1 MAYQTGT
8 ANSASD
14 LLDLFRVFAQGQ
26 GWTTNR
32 NAIAGSGRELCIS
45 KGAAYF
51 NFRAYQNETM
61 VVNGVSAA
69 NKYGISVN
77 GSDGY
82 ASGSAWDRQPGYPL
96 RGNTTGGDQG
106 HAMLPLVLGFG
117 PFPAYHFFAPD
128 SKTLFCE
135 LEAVSGVFLRFGCG
149 SLDLFNPSAPGGGR
163 FFYATGG
170 SHVTNGFGPASWLG
184 SDMDNPSNALEL
196 VPFRCG
202 DYAYILNGNG
212 MSGSMVRA
220 ASGSFDNWANS
231 AQVAGGSGYQAMICQ
246 GGGCHDKVLRDYSP
260 SPLNGIGL
268 MLPNVVS
275 LNIGGESLS
284 PIGVVPGQRFMD
296 MTNYLP
302 GEEFNLGPDVWKVFP
317 WYQKAGL
324 SAQRAIAYKK
334 VA

>member
-8 ANSASD
+8 ANNVVD
-14 LLDLFRVFAQGQ
+14 LLDLFRAFAEGQ

-32 NAIAGSGRELCIS
+32 NTLVGSGRELCIS
-45 KGAAYF
+45 KGSAYF

-61 VVNGVSAA
+61 VVNGSSAA

-82 ASGSAWDRQPGYPL
+82 AAGSAWDRQPGYPL
-96 RGNTTGGDQG
+96 RGATSGGDQG
-106 HAMLPLVLGFG
+106 HAMLPLVLAFG
-117 PFPAYHFFAPD
+117 PFPAFHFFAPD

-135 LEAVSGVFLRFGCG
+135 LEVVSGIFLRFGCG
-149 SLDLFNPSAPGGGR
+149 SLDLFNPAAPGGGR

-170 SHVTNGFGPASWLG
+170 MHVTNSTASSAWLG
-184 SDMDNPSNALEL
+184 ADLEQSSYALEL
-196 VPFRCG
+196 VPFRG
-202 DYAYILNGNG
+202 ADYGIQAGGNQ
-212 MSGSMVRA
+212 GSMVRA
-220 ASGSFDNWANS
+220 AYGSFDNWANS
-231 AQVAGGSGYQAMICQ
+231 ARTQYSVFQGMVCQ

-260 SPLNGIGL
+260 NPLNGIGL

-284 PIGVVPGQRFMD
+284 PIGVVQGMRYMD

-302 GEEFNLGPDVWKVFP
+302 GQEFNLGADVWKVFP
-317 WYQKAGL
+317 WYQKGGL
-324 SAQRAIAYKK
+324 SLQRGIAYKK